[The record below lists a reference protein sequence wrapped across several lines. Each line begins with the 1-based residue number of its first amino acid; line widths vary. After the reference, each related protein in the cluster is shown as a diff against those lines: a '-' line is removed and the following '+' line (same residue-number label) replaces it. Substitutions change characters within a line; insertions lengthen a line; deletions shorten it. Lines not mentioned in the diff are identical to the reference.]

1 MRPYLIAIAAI
12 IAAGPV
18 SAQEPALN
26 LPDWDLTPI
35 FANAEKASEER
46 IAIQAALPQ
55 LAQWKDKLTDQAA
68 IRAALDARSAMRMRL
83 ARYWAWA
90 NLRQS
95 RDGADE
101 TAAADMATATDLQA
115 GIDSATAYLEPELL
129 ALGLA
134 RLAQLTEAATLAPYR
149 KMLVQLRT
157 RATHVLSADREA
169 MIAGVQPLLRRP
181 AAIRDTL
188 FNVELPYPSITVK
201 GEQRRLTFGT
211 TRRLLTDPDRAT
223 RRAAWEASTATQD
236 GFKLTQAALLSAYL
250 DGAAWEAK
258 TRGWPGQTDMMI
270 ASDPMPAAAFAALGA
285 EAQRA
290 AKGPMTR
297 YATTK
302 ARALGLTALTSYDLP
317 AAIVPDTRRFTIDQ
331 AEALTLAAVAPMGR
345 EYQNRLER
353 GYAGKWID
361 WHPSPTKAPGGLT
374 IFGVRELPAYIS
386 ISYTENAAGLAIFAH
401 EWGHW
406 LHWDYARE
414 SERPFETLA
423 PEVSTN
429 DLVTFVHEMLV
440 ADREIATAKTKDE
453 RIATL
458 TSAIEALRTSYYGVV
473 AQARFD
479 LDVRAAADA
488 GHPLTPE
495 TISTI
500 YCEARKR
507 YAPSSIA
514 WDARDCL
521 GWVTEPYIYYDLYFY
536 RYLLAASAAAWFA
549 ERIAADDRNAPEKL
563 KALLRAGG
571 SEDGPTLLK
580 RAGFDTADP
589 TAYAAMTR
597 RMERLTAA
605 LDKELA
611 ASASH

>member
-1 MRPYLIAIAAI
+1 MIV
-12 IAAGPV
+12 AGRV
-18 SAQEPALN
+18 SAQEPAISP
-26 LPDWDLTPI
+26 PDWDLTPI
-35 FANAEKASEER
+35 FADAEKASEER
-46 IAIQAALPQ
+46 VAIRAGLPQ
-55 LAQWKDKLTDQAA
+55 LAQWKGKLTNQAA
-68 IRAALDARSAMRMRL
+68 IRAALDARSAMRVRL
-83 ARYWAWA
+83 ARYWSWA

-101 TAAADMATATDLQA
+101 AAAADMAAAMDLQA

-129 ALGLA
+129 ALGPTH
-134 RLAQLTEAATLAPYR
+134 LAQLTEAAMLSPYR
-149 KMLVQLRT
+149 RLLIQLRT
-157 RATHVLSADREA
+157 RANHVLSADREA

-201 GEQRRLTFGT
+201 GEQRRLTFGA

-236 GFKLTQAALLSAYL
+236 GFKLTQAGLLSAYL

-258 TRGWPGQTDMMI
+258 TRGWPGQTDMVT
-270 ASDPMPAAAFAALGA
+270 ASDPMPAAAFAALGTEA
-285 EAQRA
+285 ERA
-290 AKGPMTR
+290 AKGPLAR

-302 ARALGLTALTSYDLP
+302 ARAFGLPAMTSYDLP
-317 AAIVPDTRRFTIDQ
+317 AAIVPDTRHYTIDQ
-331 AEALTLAAVAPMGR
+331 AKALTLAAVAPMGR

-353 GYAGKWID
+353 GFAGKWMD
-361 WHPSPTKAPGGLT
+361 WHPAPTKAPGGLT
-374 IFGVRELPAYIS
+374 IYGVRELPAYIS
-386 ISYTENAAGLAIFAH
+386 ISYTGNAAGLAIFAH

-414 SERPFETLA
+414 ANRPFETLA

-440 ADREIATAKTKDE
+440 ADREIATANTRDE
-453 RIATL
+453 RIAAL
-458 TSAIEALRTSYYGVV
+458 TIAIEALRTSYYGVV
-473 AQARFD
+473 AEARFD

-488 GHPLTPE
+488 GRPLTPE
-495 TISTI
+495 TISTL
-500 YCEARKR
+500 YCDARKR
-507 YAPSSIA
+507 YAPPSIA

-521 GWVTEPYIYYDLYFY
+521 GWVTEPYVYYDLYFY
-536 RYLLAASAAAWFA
+536 RYLLATSAAAWFT
-549 ERIAADDRNAPEKL
+549 ERIAGGDRDAPEKL
-563 KALLRAGG
+563 KELLRAGS

-589 TAYAAMTR
+589 NAYAAMTR
-597 RMERLTAA
+597 RMEKLTVA
-605 LDKELA
+605 LDKEVA